1 MFMPFV
7 PRRKRALA
15 CCVFCGSQSAGLSDD
30 SSQRSE
36 TSAYSDFS
44 KHAGYGDANPVGEL
58 LARYRLAVIFDSHV
72 GPYRL
77 APRPLSKGT
86 ESEILAYT

>member
-1 MFMPFV
+1 M
-7 PRRKRALA
+7 A
-15 CCVFCGSQSAGLSDD
+15 CCVFGESRSAGFSDD
-30 SSQRSE
+30 SSQRRE
-36 TSAYSDFS
+36 TSAYSNFS

-58 LARYRLAVIFDSHV
+58 LARYWLTVIFDSHV

-77 APRPLSKGT
+77 TPRPLSKGT